1 MSHLD
6 PLCSSLG
13 FRIGG
18 LQDPPSPSSLTLE
31 LPTCCWGGDV
41 QGSWG
46 VQAKRGRAM
55 PGGLCPLASLGR
67 GCSPAPER
75 TAPPGLPRAPH
86 LAVGQLVLMLASVS
100 PSLYFLGRAWISQFI
115 CGKSVEAG
123 PAWWTC
129 WAALKGFERWTS
141 IGRWLVKVVPTQQGV
156 THHTRIHHS

>member
-18 LQDPPSPSSLTLE
+18 LQDPLPQQSHPRASYVSL
-31 LPTCCWGGDV
+31 GGDV

-46 VQAKRGRAM
+46 VQARRGRAV

-67 GCSPAPER
+67 GCSPAPV
-75 TAPPGLPRAPH
+75 LPRALH
-86 LAVGQLVLMLASVS
+86 LAVGQLVVTLASVS
-100 PSLYFLGRAWISQFI
+100 PSLYFLGRAWISLFI

-129 WAALKGFERWTS
+129 WAALEGLERWTS
-141 IGRWLVKVVPTQQGV
+141 VGRWLGKVVPTQQGV
-156 THHTRIHHS
+156 THHTRVHHL